1 MKTVILDAGTLGDD
15 VDLSAFEK
23 FGPVEVY
30 EKTAPGEVTE
40 RLDGAD
46 AAVLNKVILSI

>member
-30 EKTAPGEVTE
+30 EKTAPGEVGSVLTE
-40 RLDGAD
+40 RTPPF
-46 AAVLNKVILSI
+46 